1 MTVRIP
7 EEGEIKL
14 AHACTAVYYGRTV
27 DVSAAED
34 EEVLVP
40 LAEGAHVVSV
50 FAIPHSGDEKPHRF
64 AEGPDGVLLA
74 VPASTGPVRC
84 IRIRW

>member
-27 DVSAAED
+27 DVTSTED

-40 LAEGAHVVSV
+40 LAEGAKVASVVAV
-50 FAIPHSGDEKPHRF
+50 PHAADEKPHRF
-64 AEGPDGVLLA
+64 SEGPDGVLVA